1 MTRTAQAVGEHR
13 CDLSQKT
20 RTHTIIAQRS
30 RRTVSV
36 ASARLRRRNK
46 FNPDLIVTSPH
57 DIAVLTRLVEP
68 RQRQKK
74 SVRQTFD
81 IVNGKPRAT
90 VGHIDYGASLQT
102 RIVPDIDPRRRIEL
116 LPRPEAF
123 VIAHCNPPSSTVQ
136 LIDHA
141 NDSLDMEPKMFSLVQ
156 TQMAYIDSNYPDAP
170 RFGCKV
176 RRYRPFFREN
186 DQSSAPVFANGG
198 KGHS

>member
-1 MTRTAQAVGEHR
+1 MTFRKRRALTPSSPE
-13 CDLSQKT
+13 
-20 RTHTIIAQRS
+20 RS

-57 DIAVLTRLVEP
+57 DIAVLTGLVEP

-116 LPRPEAF
+116 LSRPEAF

-141 NDSLDMEPKMFSLVQ
+141 DDSLVMEPKMFSLVQ
-156 TQMAYIDSNYPDAP
+156 TEMADIDSNYPHAP

-176 RRYRPFFREN
+176 RRLRPFFRRK
-186 DQSSAPVFANGG
+186 QSAQCVYFRKRRKGRNLSETSALIVQM
-198 KGHS
+198 